1 MAALKGHN
9 ELHLSMAT
17 VQEVMKEWLA
27 ASWPNEAGKVTG
39 LTFDGARSVFVVA
52 LEDLPAPIPV
62 APVTPVP
69 DAPNPA

>member
-17 VQEVMKEWLA
+17 IQEVMKEWLA
-27 ASWPNEAGKVTG
+27 ASWPNEAGKITG
-39 LTFDGARSVFVVA
+39 LSFDASRSVFVVA

-62 APVTPVP
+62 APSAPVP
-69 DAPNPA
+69 DVLNPA

>member
-27 ASWPNEAGKVTG
+27 ASWPAEAGKVMG
-39 LTFDGARSVFVVA
+39 LSFDAAKSVFVVV
-52 LEDLPAPIPV
+52 LEEMPAPS
-62 APVTPVP
+62 
-69 DAPNPA
+69 PNVNPPAQPAG

>member
-27 ASWPNEAGKVTG
+27 SSWPNEAGKVTG
-39 LTFDGARSVFVVA
+39 LTFDNSRSVFVVA
-52 LEDLPAPIPV
+52 LEELPV
-62 APVTPVP
+62 APAPAPAPAEPPVP
-69 DAPNPA
+69 PA